1 MTKLRRGRWNPPV
14 VRGFA
19 GAQGADSKLFRA
31 SQPSALVVLTVVRY
45 VDAGPHE
52 QSERARPTT

>member
-1 MTKLRRGRWNPPV
+1 MFP

-19 GAQGADSKLFRA
+19 GAQGTDSKLFGA

-45 VDAGPHE
+45 VDAGPRE
-52 QSERARPTT
+52 QPERAKSTA